1 MRAAVQLANM
11 NPSQENVISA
21 ILDLAKQEFGL
32 AGVKFSEVMD
42 KVGECYA
49 FTPCQYVSGKGTALE
64 TVNPAGTNSG
74 SLKTYYFAHLHGL
87 DEASTLREN
96 PDEYRLACVTD
107 VYGDV
112 TVVVGGP
119 VGAAQWTR

>member
-1 MRAAVQLANM
+1 MQVYRSISRWTNCNGKQLCGTCIV
-11 NPSQENVISA
+11 EVT
-21 ILDLAKQEFGL
+21 DGL
-32 AGVKFSEVMD
+32 ERTNRRGV
-42 KVGECYA
+42 
-49 FTPCQYVSGKGTALE
+49 
-64 TVNPAGTNSG
+64 
-74 SLKTYYFAHLHGL
+74 

-119 VGAAQWTR
+119 IGAAQWTR